1 MSTMVR
7 VRAPH
12 GFRPWWVVR
21 SWLDVHQQQRASVNQ
36 FVRFFCWP
44 GDLGDFFFNLLVF
57 QKLLQCDVLF
67 QVCKCLVSKNTKRR
81 PNEGTLHWSP
91 EADNSP
97 GDISACQRG
106 VGPDGLKAGNFRCMA
121 SWEWTCLDVL
131 AKLVFLL
138 LLLLLL
144 VETKTG
150 APCNIQGFV
159 LFCEACNLIWHP
171 VPELV
176 YFCFFSF
183 FAFVVGTPPPLT
195 TTTGPQ
201 SLFAGHGVQT
211 KQQPS
216 STSTSIFFSSSGS
229 SSNAAATGGVVVVVV
244 K

>member
-1 MSTMVR
+1 MLPFFSMSTMVR

-12 GFRPWWVVR
+12 GFRPWWVVG

-36 FVRFFCWP
+36 FVRFFLLTWWSWWC
-44 GDLGDFFFNLLVF
+44 FFFNLLVF

-67 QVCKCLVSKNTKRR
+67 QVSKCLVSKNTKRR

-106 VGPDGLKAGNFRCMA
+106 VGPDGLKAGNFRWMA

-144 VETKTG
+144 LTDYRLLLRRPFADATLWLHVDST
-150 APCNIQGFV
+150 
-159 LFCEACNLIWHP
+159 EA
-171 VPELV
+171 
-176 YFCFFSF
+176 F
-183 FAFVVGTPPPLT
+183 
-195 TTTGPQ
+195 
-201 SLFAGHGVQT
+201 
-211 KQQPS
+211 
-216 STSTSIFFSSSGS
+216 GS
-229 SSNAAATGGVVVVVV
+229 SEFVWLLAKSRWHTY
-244 K
+244 KMR